1 MSRMKAAVFYG
12 VKDLRLEEVPLRK
25 LRSDELLVKIHACGV
40 CGTDVHIYEGAKG
53 SATVYPPVVL
63 GHEFSGEI
71 VEIGNGVRQL
81 KVGDRISVDPNIFCG
96 QCHFCKKGNVHLC
109 ENLQAI
115 GVTRNGGFAE
125 YAIVPEKQAY
135 KLPDNLSYEEGAMGE
150 PVACCLHGIDLSG
163 IKHGDKVLIVG
174 AGTIGL
180 IMVQL
185 TKLAGA
191 SQIIVSESIKEK
203 RSIALKYGAD
213 VVIDPEISAVDKQVK
228 EVVPQGVDVAIEC
241 VGTKRTMLN
250 AIQSCARGG
259 NVMMFGLA
267 PPDCEIPLKPF
278 EVFQRELTI
287 KSSFI
292 NPFTQARALDLLGS
306 RKIRVADFIADVI
319 QLDQLR
325 KVFEDRKYRSRGKVI
340 IST

>member
-1 MSRMKAAVFYG
+1 
-12 VKDLRLEEVPLRK
+12 
-25 LRSDELLVKIHACGV
+25 
-40 CGTDVHIYEGAKG
+40 
-53 SATVYPPVVL
+53 
-63 GHEFSGEI
+63 
-71 VEIGNGVRQL
+71 
-81 KVGDRISVDPNIFCG
+81 
-96 QCHFCKKGNVHLC
+96 
-109 ENLQAI
+109 
-115 GVTRNGGFAE
+115 
-125 YAIVPEKQAY
+125 
-135 KLPDNLSYEEGAMGE
+135 
-150 PVACCLHGIDLSG
+150 
-163 IKHGDKVLIVG
+163 
-174 AGTIGL
+174 
-180 IMVQL
+180 MVQL

-213 VVIDPEISAVDKQVK
+213 VVVDPEISAVDKKVK
-228 EVVPQGVDVAIEC
+228 EVIPQGVDVAIEC

-259 NVMMFGLA
+259 TVMMFGLA